1 MKALDVKKQVENFQK
16 KPHEEKLRIV
26 KSILNIL
33 WDDAWDEIK
42 GLKDT
47 INNFWENTTD
57 EDLMWIFESIMTL
70 VENFREYENL
80 NK

>member
-1 MKALDVKKQVENFQK
+1 V
-16 KPHEEKLRIV
+16 
-26 KSILNIL
+26 
-33 WDDAWDEIK
+33 
-42 GLKDT
+42 
-47 INNFWENTTD
+47 TD